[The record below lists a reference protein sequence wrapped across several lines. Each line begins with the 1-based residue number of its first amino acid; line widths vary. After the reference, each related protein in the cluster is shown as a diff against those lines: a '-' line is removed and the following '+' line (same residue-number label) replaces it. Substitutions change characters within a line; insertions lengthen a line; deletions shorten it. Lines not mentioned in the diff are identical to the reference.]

1 LPLGMPK
8 PRTMP
13 ADFNVATIRSA
24 LFMAGIAAWAERYGT
39 LPSRR

>member
-8 PRTMP
+8 PRVMP

-24 LFMAGIAAWAERYGT
+24 LFIGWRGRAA
-39 LPSRR
+39 